1 MFEENFSEDNSLS
14 SDEIIKYKQSDPL
27 NYNPISFIRCE
38 QIPTELQYNSFNQQV
53 LYYIIIDDI
62 PQQIIK
68 NILTLFKEY
77 NIVYI
82 TQEEF
87 NKKFK
92 DTHSYEYQ
100 PIFTIP

>member
-1 MFEENFSEDNSLS
+1 MFEENSSEDNSLS
-14 SDEIIKYKQSDPL
+14 LDKIKCKQSDPL
-27 NYNPISFIRCE
+27 NYNPISFIGRE
-38 QIPTELQYNSFNQQV
+38 QIPNKFKYNSFNQQV
-53 LYYIIIDDI
+53 LYFIIDDI

-100 PIFTIP
+100 PIFTIL